1 MLSVFL
7 SLPVCSMRLY
17 NSLSFVVLS
26 LPNDS
31 TSLALNS
38 KGAKETRVALK
49 QVVYQTSV
57 TCWIP
62 YLELAVQLSL
72 SIAAIV
78 QSSLLQVCI

>member
-7 SLPVCSMRLY
+7 SPPVCSMRLY

-38 KGAKETRVALK
+38 KGAKETRV
-49 QVVYQTSV
+49 V
-57 TCWIP
+57 
-62 YLELAVQLSL
+62 
-72 SIAAIV
+72 
-78 QSSLLQVCI
+78 